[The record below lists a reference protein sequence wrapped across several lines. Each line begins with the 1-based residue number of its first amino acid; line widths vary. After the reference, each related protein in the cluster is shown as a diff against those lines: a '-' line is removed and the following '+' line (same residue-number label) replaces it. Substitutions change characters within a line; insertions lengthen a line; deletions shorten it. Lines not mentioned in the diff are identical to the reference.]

1 MMRKRKLLWGGVP
14 ALVLLVCTAVQA
26 APQKIVI
33 TATRNAT
40 GEDRVPAG
48 VTVLTPKDWE
58 KTGALTV
65 RDALERV
72 PGLNVVEGGM
82 TGNKVSLRGMG
93 NGSTLTLVDG
103 RRLAG
108 EDSPQTMNVYE
119 LNRLN
124 LDRVRRIEV
133 VRGAASALYGSD
145 AMGGIIQIFTR
156 KPGRAGGYAGTRIG
170 TREKT
175 VYGGVSTGKV
185 GKLDLSVDA
194 KLQDLR
200 KMTNGGYSNFYGPRR
215 FLDITGTYRFDSSRS
230 LEFGASYLREQLRQ
244 DTAAGKLP
252 MHGYSSVASREWN
265 DNNRQDYHLRYSGSD
280 ARNDYNVLLYTN
292 RLGKESHTAT
302 PLLGR
307 DFDHSEYRTWGAEF
321 KNAYTASDR
330 HTLTYGAEYRKE
342 KAGGTRMGRGTGDY
356 RLEWSGGQAK
366 PWSSAQVETSGAYLQ
381 DEWDLGGNVYF
392 VPGLRYDHYQSFGGR
407 WSPRAGLTWKMT
419 PGLSVKTNYGWGY
432 RAPTI
437 FELYARMERAMGMV
451 YEVDGNPDLRP
462 EKSRDFDFALEM
474 QRGKSSGSVRYFHN
488 KIDDMIRTHLLG
500 FYGGRLRYQY
510 ENIDKAQTQG
520 VEAEGK
526 YAFDRHW
533 SLGAGYTYL
542 DARNR
547 KDHSRL
553 TGDARTSGNVELSW
567 KDGGAHPWTLTLDNR
582 WYRDYLNDDGRQY
595 TYSLTGF
602 HAVKDLGHRTTLQ
615 LGVDN
620 LFDKKFGREDLMG
633 LYGRTW
639 EAGVELKW

>member
-1 MMRKRKLLWGGVP
+1 MLALLFSP
-14 ALVLLVCTAVQA
+14 AIQA
-26 APQKIVI
+26 APREIVI

-48 VTVLTPKDWE
+48 VTVLTSKDWE
-58 KTGALTV
+58 KTGSLTV
-65 RDALERV
+65 REALERI
-72 PGLNVVEGGM
+72 PGLNVTEGGM
-82 TGNKVSLRGMG
+82 AGNKVSLRGMG
-93 NGSTLTLVDG
+93 NGSTLILVDG

-133 VRGAASALYGSD
+133 VRGTASALYGSD
-145 AMGGIIQIFTR
+145 AMGGVIQIFTR
-156 KPGRAGGYAGTRIG
+156 KPGREGGYAGTRTG

-175 VYGGVSTGKV
+175 VYGGFSTGRL
-185 GKLDLSVDA
+185 GKLDLQVDA

-200 KMTNGGYSNFYGPRR
+200 KETNGGYSNFYGPRR
-215 FLDITGTYRFDSSRS
+215 FLDIAGTYQFDQSRS

-244 DTAAGKLP
+244 DTSAGRLP
-252 MHGYSSVASREWN
+252 MHGYSTAASREWN

-280 ARNDYNVLLYTN
+280 ARNDYGVLLYTN
-292 RLGKESHTAT
+292 RLGKESHTVT
-302 PLLGR
+302 PFLGR
-307 DFDHSEYRTWGAEF
+307 DFDHSQYRTWGADF
-321 KNAYTASDR
+321 KDTYTANER

-342 KAGGTRMGRGTGDY
+342 KAGGTRMGRGTGNY
-356 RLEWSGGQAK
+356 RQEWVSGLGK
-366 PWSSAQVETSGAYLQ
+366 PWSSARVETGGAYLQ
-381 DEWDLGGNVYF
+381 DEWSLGSSLYF

-407 WSPRAGLTWKMT
+407 WSPRAGLAWKMT
-419 PGLSVKTNYGWGY
+419 PGLWVKTNYGRGY

-462 EKSRDFDFALEM
+462 EKSRNFDLALEM
-474 QRGKSSGSVRYFHN
+474 QRGRADGSIRYFHN
-488 KIDDMIRTHLLG
+488 RIDDSIRTRLLG
-500 FYGGRLRYQY
+500 FYGGRLHYRYDNVRQ
-510 ENIDKAQTQG
+510 ARTQG

-526 YAFDRHW
+526 YAFDSRW

-542 DARNR
+542 DARDR
-547 KDHSRL
+547 QDRSRL
-553 TGDARTSGNVELSW
+553 AGDARSSGNVELSW

-620 LFDKKFGREDLMG
+620 LFDKQFGPEDLMG
-633 LYGRTW
+633 IYGRTW
-639 EAGVELKW
+639 TAGVEMKW

>member
-1 MMRKRKLLWGGVP
+1 MGRTPCAVTVVLPGNPGGTP
-14 ALVLLVCTAVQA
+14 G
-26 APQKIVI
+26 
-33 TATRNAT
+33 N
-40 GEDRVPAG
+40 RVPAG
-48 VTVLTPKDWE
+48 VTVLTSKDWE
-58 KTGALTV
+58 KTGVLTV
-65 RDALERV
+65 REALERI
-72 PGLNVVEGGM
+72 PGLNVTEGGM
-82 TGNKVSLRGMG
+82 AGNKVSLRGMG
-93 NGSTLTLVDG
+93 NGSTLILVDG

-133 VRGAASALYGSD
+133 VRGTASALYGSD
-145 AMGGIIQIFTR
+145 AMGGVIQIFTR
-156 KPGRAGGYAGTRIG
+156 KPGREGGYAGTRTG

-175 VYGGVSTGKV
+175 VYGGFSTGRL
-185 GKLDLSVDA
+185 GKLDLQVDA

-200 KMTNGGYSNFYGPRR
+200 KETNGGYSNFYGPRR
-215 FLDITGTYRFDSSRS
+215 FLDITGTYQFDQSRS

-244 DTAAGKLP
+244 DTSAGRLP
-252 MHGYSSVASREWN
+252 MHGYSTAASREWN

-280 ARNDYNVLLYTN
+280 ARNDYGVLLYTN

-302 PLLGR
+302 PFLGR
-307 DFDHSEYRTWGAEF
+307 DFDHSQYRTWGGDV
-321 KNAYTASDR
+321 KDTYTANGR
-330 HTLTYGAEYRKE
+330 HTLTYGAEYRQE
-342 KAGGTRMGRGTGDY
+342 RAGGTRMGRGTGNY
-356 RLEWSGGQAK
+356 RQEWDSGLGK
-366 PWSSAQVETSGAYLQ
+366 PWSSAQVETGGVYLQ
-381 DEWDLGGNVYF
+381 DEWSLGSSLYF

-407 WSPRAGLTWKMT
+407 WSPRAGLAWKMT
-419 PGLSVKTNYGWGY
+419 PGLWVKTNYGRGY

-462 EKSRDFDFALEM
+462 EKSRDFDLALEM
-474 QRGKSSGSVRYFHN
+474 QRGRADGSIRYFHN
-488 KIDDMIRTHLLG
+488 RIDDSIRTRLLG
-500 FYGGRLRYQY
+500 FYGGRLHYRYD
-510 ENIDKAQTQG
+510 NIRQARTQG

-526 YAFDRHW
+526 YAFDRRW

-547 KDHSRL
+547 QDRSRL
-553 TGDARTSGNVELSW
+553 TGDARSSGNVELSW

-595 TYSLTGF
+595 TYSLTSF

-620 LFDKKFGREDLMG
+620 LFDKQFGPEDLMG
-633 LYGRTW
+633 IYGRTW
-639 EAGVELKW
+639 TAGVEMKW

>member
-1 MMRKRKLLWGGVP
+1 MKRRKLFLGLG
-14 ALVLLVCTAVQA
+14 ASGLVLLAAVAQA
-26 APQKIVI
+26 APQEIVI
-33 TATRNAT
+33 TATRTAT

-48 VTVLTPKDWE
+48 VTVLTPKDWT

-72 PGLNVVEGGM
+72 PGLNVAEAGM

-93 NGSTLTLVDG
+93 SGSTLILVDG
-103 RRLAG
+103 RRLAS
-108 EDSPQTMNVYE
+108 EDAPTTRNVYE
-119 LNRLN
+119 LNRIN
-124 LDRVRRIEV
+124 LDRVQRIEV

-145 AMGGIIQIFTR
+145 AMGGVIQIFTR
-156 KPGRAGGYAGTRIG
+156 KPAREGGYAGTRIG

-175 VYGGVSTGKV
+175 VYGGISTGKV
-185 GKLDLSVDA
+185 GKLDLAVNA
-194 KLQDLR
+194 KVQDLR
-200 KMTNGGYSNFYGPRR
+200 KETNGGYSNFYGPRR
-215 FLDITGTYRFDSSRS
+215 FLDVTGTYRFDKSRS

-252 MHGYSSVASREWN
+252 MHGYSTVASREWN

-280 ARNDYNVLLYTN
+280 DRNDYSVLLYTN
-292 RLGKESHTAT
+292 RLGKESHTET

-307 DFDHSEYRTWGAEF
+307 DFDHSQYQTWGAEF
-321 KNAYTASDR
+321 KDTYSASER

-342 KAGGTRMGRGTGDY
+342 KAGGTRMGYGTGDY
-356 RLEWSGGQAK
+356 RLEWSGGVAK
-366 PWSSAQVETSGAYLQ
+366 PWSSAQVETGGAYLQ
-381 DEWDLGGNVYF
+381 DEWDLGGNLYF
-392 VPGLRYDHYQSFGGR
+392 VPGLRYDHYESFGGR

-419 PGLSVKTNYGWGY
+419 PGLSVKTNYGRGY
-432 RAPTI
+432 RAPSI

-462 EKSRDFDFALEM
+462 EKSRDFDLALDM
-474 QRGKSSGSVRYFHN
+474 KRGKADGSVRYFHN
-488 KIDDMIRTHLLG
+488 RIDDLIKEQLLG
-500 FYGGRLRYQY
+500 FYGGRLHYRYG
-510 ENIDKAQTQG
+510 NIKQAETQG

-526 YAFDRHW
+526 YAFDSHW

-547 KDHSRL
+547 QDHSRL
-553 TGDARTSGNVELSW
+553 TGNARSTGSVELSW

-582 WYRDYLNDDGRQY
+582 WYRDYLNDDGRHY

-620 LFDKKFGREDLMG
+620 LFDRKFGPEDLMG
-633 LYGRTW
+633 IYGRTW
-639 EAGVELKW
+639 QAGVEMKW

>member
-1 MMRKRKLLWGGVP
+1 MRKRKLLWGGIPVLALLFCP
-14 ALVLLVCTAVQA
+14 AIQA
-26 APQKIVI
+26 APREIVI

-48 VTVLTPKDWE
+48 VTVLTSKDWE

-65 RDALERV
+65 REALERI
-72 PGLNVVEGGM
+72 PGLNVTEGGM
-82 TGNKVSLRGMG
+82 AGNKVSLRGMG
-93 NGSTLTLVDG
+93 NGSTLILVDG

-133 VRGAASALYGSD
+133 VQGTASALYGSD
-145 AMGGIIQIFTR
+145 AMGGVIQIFTR
-156 KPGRAGGYAGTRIG
+156 KPGREGGYAGTRTG

-175 VYGGVSTGKV
+175 VYGGFSTGRL
-185 GKLDLSVDA
+185 GKLDLQVDA

-200 KMTNGGYSNFYGPRR
+200 KETNGGYSNFYGPRR
-215 FLDITGTYRFDSSRS
+215 FLDITGTYQFDQSRS

-244 DTAAGKLP
+244 DTSAGRLP
-252 MHGYSSVASREWN
+252 MHGYSTAASREWN

-280 ARNDYNVLLYTN
+280 ARNDYGVLLYTN

-302 PLLGR
+302 PFLGR
-307 DFDHSEYRTWGAEF
+307 DFDHSQYRTWGADV
-321 KNAYTASDR
+321 KDTYTANGR
-330 HTLTYGAEYRKE
+330 HTLTYGAEYRQE
-342 KAGGTRMGRGTGDY
+342 RAGGTRMGRGTGNY
-356 RLEWSGGQAK
+356 RQEWDSGLGK
-366 PWSSAQVETSGAYLQ
+366 PWSSAQVETGGVYLQ
-381 DEWDLGGNVYF
+381 DEWSMGSSLYF

-407 WSPRAGLTWKMT
+407 WSPRAGLAWKMT
-419 PGLSVKTNYGWGY
+419 PGLRVKTNYGRGY

-462 EKSRDFDFALEM
+462 EKSRDFDLALEM
-474 QRGKSSGSVRYFHN
+474 QRGRADGSIRYFHN
-488 KIDDMIRTHLLG
+488 RIDDSIRTRLLG
-500 FYGGRLRYQY
+500 FYGGRLHYRYDNVRQ
-510 ENIDKAQTQG
+510 ARTQG

-526 YAFDRHW
+526 YAFGRRW

-547 KDHSRL
+547 QDRSRL
-553 TGDARTSGNVELSW
+553 TGDARSSGNVELSW

-620 LFDKKFGREDLMG
+620 LFDKQFGPEDLMG
-633 LYGRTW
+633 IYGRTW
-639 EAGVELKW
+639 TAGVEMKW